1 MSRRRTYMLMW
12 MQHIVFQWQIDFG
25 WILGSIL
32 KDPKRHVEEL
42 LVWNGAGRSVTCQ
55 SVRLKHYTKDF
66 QTGFVASG
74 CAVQTSTESA

>member
-1 MSRRRTYMLMW
+1 MLMW

-42 LVWNGAGRSVTCQ
+42 LV
-55 SVRLKHYTKDF
+55 
-66 QTGFVASG
+66 
-74 CAVQTSTESA
+74 